1 MPHCGSVLV
10 TSTKALW
17 ASSYQKECRTATARL
32 NCCCAAPLHDTI
44 KLTRPSFSP
53 ISCLC
58 CSGSCAFG
66 VSGKRSKTRDT
77 PRKNLLSFI
86 TVSISN
92 ALMPIK
98 SVHVSLII
106 RAAGPPER
114 SRRQPAEVRL
124 DRCCAG
130 RSLVNNF
137 AANHRHQAM
146 RLQDFHLGNLH
157 DIGGQHRQVG
167 KLSNFNRTA
176 Q

>member
-1 MPHCGSVLV
+1 MAHLGSVLV

-17 ASSYQKECRTATARL
+17 ASSYQNECSRATARL
-32 NCCCAAPLHDTI
+32 NCCCAAPLQDTV
-44 KLTRPSFSP
+44 KLTWPSFSP

-66 VSGKRSKTRDT
+66 VSETRRRTRDT

-98 SVHVSLII
+98 SVPVSLVI

-124 DRCCAG
+124 DRCRAG

-146 RLQDFHLGNLH
+146 RLQNIHFRNLH
-157 DIGGQHRQVG
+157 DVRGQHRQVG
-167 KLSNFNRTA
+167 KLSNFNSTA
-176 Q
+176 